1 MTEERLRQI
10 IINDDDFKFYLGSL
24 NMLYEVDLSN
34 SKTSIAGSSSY
45 PYYDKKNIGVY
56 FVRCSYNLNID
67 VECAA

>member
-10 IINDDDFKFYLGSL
+10 IINDDDFKFFLGSL

-45 PYYDKKNIGVY
+45 PYYDKKNIGV
-56 FVRCSYNLNID
+56 
-67 VECAA
+67 